1 MKKMFFRVCNP
12 ETEQGLWYDFKGNFT
27 GFIHERFDFCTH
39 NKLEM
44 PFDEELVGYLSATD
58 SLDDLYNWFS
68 KKDILKLQKHGWFI
82 HVYESEDYKYYE
94 KFNHLVISQE
104 NSKLV
109 KKLILNELNF
119 STLIIFLGC
128 SENLSYIL
136 VLTSNVTVFL
146 PFANFSN
153 KVSAPATIAK

>member
-109 KKLILNELNF
+109 KKLILNELN
-119 STLIIFLGC
+119 I
-128 SENLSYIL
+128 
-136 VLTSNVTVFL
+136 
-146 PFANFSN
+146 
-153 KVSAPATIAK
+153 ATIIT